1 LEEQALGYAVA
12 LALAAEVVQ
21 NLVDEVARAADGT
34 A

>member
-1 LEEQALGYAVA
+1 LEEQALGYAVV